1 MKHTEN
7 EAHCG
12 NFVVVVVWK
21 IILWRKRTTSCIENY
36 IVCNYVWLHCVLFHH
51 LLLLTF
57 FHVPNRNMSFLDRL
71 NLFFFFTVQ
80 LSKCPRHVK
89 LMVSGW
95 CREQSSIFLML
106 KSQLTQSLSL
116 HSLVFSCMALP
127 RAHTHLF
134 SLIECWG
141 DEEWFLKLNLRDSI
155 LDSCCFLLHLWD
167 TRSVPGQC
175 WHPGISEGWLHL
187 HCPGL
192 EHKWGGCVCGCVWC
206 VYVCVV
212 CVCELL
218 LPLSDLPRCAE
229 VPKSIPTVIAAASS
243 AGAHWVLLNLEQ
255 STEPS
260 ANLPSLNP
268 SIL

>member
-21 IILWRKRTTSCIENY
+21 IILWRKRTTSCIE
-36 IVCNYVWLHCVLFHH
+36 CSLHWLHRVLFYH

-57 FHVPNRNMSFLDRL
+57 LHLPNRNMGFLDRL
-71 NLFFFFTVQ
+71 NSFFFTVQ
-80 LSKCPRHVK
+80 LSKCPRHLK

-106 KSQLTQSLSL
+106 KSQLVQNLSL
-116 HSLVFSCMALP
+116 HSLVFSCMTLP

-134 SLIECWG
+134 SLIEFWG

-155 LDSCCFLLHLWD
+155 LDSCCLLLQLWD
-167 TRSVPGQC
+167 TRSVPGPC

-192 EHKWGGCVCGCVWC
+192 EHKWGGCVC
-206 VYVCVV
+206 
-212 CVCELL
+212 VCELL

-229 VPKSIPTVIAAASS
+229 VPKSIPAVICSCQLCWGTLGLVKFRAVHRS
-243 AGAHWVLLNLEQ
+243 Q
-255 STEPS
+255 C
-260 ANLPSLNP
+260 
-268 SIL
+268 

>member
-1 MKHTEN
+1 
-7 EAHCG
+7 
-12 NFVVVVVWK
+12 
-21 IILWRKRTTSCIENY
+21 
-36 IVCNYVWLHCVLFHH
+36 
-51 LLLLTF
+51 
-57 FHVPNRNMSFLDRL
+57 
-71 NLFFFFTVQ
+71 
-80 LSKCPRHVK
+80 
-89 LMVSGW
+89 MVSGW

-155 LDSCCFLLHLWD
+155 LDSCCFLLHWWD

-175 WHPGISEGWLHL
+175 WHPGISEGWSSALPW
-187 HCPGL
+187 PGAQMG
-192 EHKWGGCVCGCVWC
+192 WVCVSVAVCGVYMCVL
-206 VYVCVV
+206 

-218 LPLSDLPRCAE
+218 LPLSDLLRCAE